1 VGGKSI
7 AEDLETRHA
16 ASLHS
21 FGEFSLL
28 SKNFP
33 AKFADA
39 RNFSSSFASRKRYAA
54 IVDSTCSFALS
65 RLLGARV
72 ADPSGVVAGKIR
84 EVALR
89 PQEDP
94 NRVSGIVVKTSHGD
108 RFLLPSMIKITDNL
122 QVHASLPISEWPQV
136 STLEDFVL
144 LERDLLDQ
152 QIIDVHGRKVVRVND
167 VDLCPQPHN
176 GGVEIKIGEVD
187 VGMRGA
193 VRRVLKGLAPSNTV
207 EALVKKL
214 KPRVIPWEFVDLIET
229 DPARRVKLRI
239 EHDRLS
245 QLHPADIADII
256 EDLAPA
262 ERDAVFQTLDEEVAA
277 EALEEID
284 PDIQVSLVESLDSE
298 RAADIVEE
306 MDPDAA
312 ADLLDQL
319 PTERSEEI
327 LHEMEP
333 EEREEVED
341 LLEHGEKTAAGRMTT
356 EYLAAPPETKARD
369 AIDLLRTFEGG
380 VESVAT
386 IYLVDAEGKLCG
398 SVPLQ
403 RVVLA
408 NPEMPISELTA
419 KPLVF
424 VRENDKQNK
433 VAELMD
439 KYNLYTL
446 AVVDEQQR
454 LKGIITADDVI
465 TLLREQS

>member
-1 VGGKSI
+1 M
-7 AEDLETRHA
+7 T
-16 ASLHS
+16 
-21 FGEFSLL
+21 
-28 SKNFP
+28 
-33 AKFADA
+33 DA
-39 RNFSSSFASRKRYAA
+39 NGA
-54 IVDSTCSFALS
+54 I
-65 RLLGARV
+65 
-72 ADPSGVVAGKIR
+72 AGKIR

-89 PQEDP
+89 PQEDS
-94 NRVSGIVVKTSHGD
+94 NRISGIVVRTASGD
-108 RFLLPSMIKITDNL
+108 RFLVPSMLQIGPEL
-122 QVHASLPISEWPQV
+122 QVRASLPVSEWPQAT
-136 STLEDFVL
+136 TLDDFFL

-167 VDLCPQPHN
+167 VDLRPEPVN
-176 GGVEIKIGEVD
+176 GGVEIKLGEVD

-193 VRRVLKGLAPSNTV
+193 VRRVLKGLAPSAAI
-207 EALVKKL
+207 EGFVKKL

-239 EHDRLS
+239 EHDRLAE
-245 QLHPADIADII
+245 LHPADIADII
-256 EDLAPA
+256 ENLAPA

-277 EALEEID
+277 GALEEID
-284 PDIQVSLVESLDSE
+284 PDIQVSIVESLDSE

-306 MDPDAA
+306 MDPGAA

-319 PTERSEEI
+319 PSDRSEQI
-327 LHEMEP
+327 LDEMQP

-356 EYLAAPPETKARD
+356 EYLAAPPDTPARA

-386 IYLVDAEGKLCG
+386 IYLTDTEGKLVG

-403 RVVLA
+403 RIILA
-408 NPEMPISELTA
+408 PSEKPLSELTA

-424 VRENDKQNK
+424 VRENDKQNR
-433 VAELMD
+433 VAEVMD

-446 AVVDEQQR
+446 AVVDSDQR

-465 TLLREQS
+465 TLLREQR

>member
-1 VGGKSI
+1 LRGI
-7 AEDLETRHA
+7 AVLLRYSAFVTTA
-16 ASLHS
+16 NSL
-21 FGEFSLL
+21 
-28 SKNFP
+28 
-33 AKFADA
+33 
-39 RNFSSSFASRKRYAA
+39 
-54 IVDSTCSFALS
+54 ALS
-65 RLLGARV
+65 RLLGTRV
-72 ADPSGVVAGKIR
+72 SDASGVVAGKVR

-94 NRVSGIVVKTSHGD
+94 NRISGIVVRTTDGD
-108 RFLLPSMIKITDNL
+108 RFLVPSMIQIDANL
-122 QVHASLPISEWPQV
+122 QVRASLAASEWPKA
-136 STLEDFVL
+136 SALDDFFL

-167 VDLCPQPHN
+167 VDLRPEPLN
-176 GGVEIKIGEVD
+176 GGVEIKIAEVD

-193 VRRVLKGLAPSNTV
+193 VRRVLKGLAPA
-207 EALVKKL
+207 EAIEGLVKKL
-214 KPRVIPWEFVDLIET
+214 KARVIPWDFVDLIET

-239 EHDRLS
+239 EHERLS

-277 EALEEID
+277 GALEEID
-284 PDIQVSLVESLDSE
+284 PDIQVSIVESLDSE
-298 RAADIVEE
+298 RAAGIVEE
-306 MDPDAA
+306 MDPGAA

-319 PTERSEEI
+319 PSDRSEEI
-327 LHEMEP
+327 LEEMGA

-356 EYLAAPPETKARD
+356 QYLSTSPETSAHA
-369 AIDLLRTFEGG
+369 AIDLLRDFEGG

-386 IYLVDAEGKLCG
+386 IYVTDVEGKLVG

-403 RVVLA
+403 RIILA
-408 NPEMPISELTA
+408 PQDKPLSELTA

-424 VRENDKQNK
+424 VYEHDRQNK
-433 VAELMD
+433 VAEIMD

-446 AVVDEQQR
+446 AVVDAEGR
-454 LKGIITADDVI
+454 LKGIITADAVI
-465 TLLREQS
+465 TLLREQQ

>member
-1 VGGKSI
+1 VTTTT
-7 AEDLETRHA
+7 L
-16 ASLHS
+16 
-21 FGEFSLL
+21 
-28 SKNFP
+28 
-33 AKFADA
+33 
-39 RNFSSSFASRKRYAA
+39 
-54 IVDSTCSFALS
+54 ALS
-65 RLLGARV
+65 RLLGTRV
-72 ADPSGVVAGKIR
+72 ADASGRAIGRVR
-84 EVALR
+84 EVVLR

-94 NRVSGIVVKTSHGD
+94 NRVSGLVVRTSEGD
-108 RFLLPSMIKITDNL
+108 RFLVPSML
-122 QVHASLPISEWPQV
+122 QISSDLRLRASLPISEWPQAA
-136 STLEDFVL
+136 TLEDFFL

-167 VDLCPQPHN
+167 VDLRPEPLN
-176 GGVEIKIGEVD
+176 GGMSLKVSEVD
-187 VGMRGA
+187 VGLRGA
-193 VRRVLKGLAPSNTV
+193 VRRLLKGVVPASAI
-207 EALVKKL
+207 EAVVQKL

-239 EHDRLS
+239 EHERLS
-245 QLHPADIADII
+245 QLHPADIADIV
-256 EDLAPA
+256 EELAPA
-262 ERDAVFQTLDEEVAA
+262 EREAVFETLNEEVAA

-284 PDIQVSLVESLDSE
+284 LDIQVSIVESLDSE

-319 PTERSEEI
+319 PEERSEEI
-327 LHEMEP
+327 LEEMQP

-356 EYLAAPPETKARD
+356 EYLSASPETTAQQ

-380 VESVAT
+380 IESVAT
-386 IYLVDAEGKLCG
+386 IYLVDAEGKLVG

-403 RVVLA
+403 RIILA
-408 NPEMPISELTA
+408 PATQALSELTA

-424 VRENDKQNK
+424 VHENDKQNK
-433 VAELMD
+433 VAEVMD

-446 AVVDEQQR
+446 AVIDKEQR